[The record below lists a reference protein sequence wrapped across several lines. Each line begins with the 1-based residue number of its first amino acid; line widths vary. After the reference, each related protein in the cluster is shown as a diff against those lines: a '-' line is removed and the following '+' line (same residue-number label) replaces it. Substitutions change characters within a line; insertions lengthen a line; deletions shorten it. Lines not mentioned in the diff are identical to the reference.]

1 MVRPFLRYPVNH
13 HLAQI
18 LERALAIAALR
29 AGPVFAEAGLFNG
42 DEPERP
48 GQGPRIGGRFGDSW
62 SGRLTGTFGNGQ
74 RRSSR

>member
-18 LERALAIAALR
+18 LERAVAIAAVR
-29 AGPVFAEAGLFNG
+29 AGPVLAEAGLFNG

-48 GQGPRIGGRFGDSW
+48 GQWPLRRALR
-62 SGRLTGTFGNGQ
+62 RLVERPADGNPPAAG
-74 RRSSR
+74 